1 MVVANMKVLV
11 CFDGSP
17 LMIEGVKC
25 AVSALRRDIDYTLLY
40 VLTEHGIYESYKRIF
55 REDLERIEALV
66 GDVDSEKKAARRI
79 FLDPLCAYMREQ
91 GFTVRAV
98 VREGHAA
105 AEILDEVSEG
115 HYDIVMLGDARS
127 FSASRL
133 FVGSTVSRVM
143 QNARTCV
150 MVIRPAR
157 VHIAEQNRDY

>member
-1 MVVANMKVLV
+1 MVVNMKVLV

-17 LMIEGVKC
+17 SVMEGVKC
-25 AVSALRRDIDYTLLY
+25 AVNALRLDIDYTLLY
-40 VLTEHGIYESYKRIF
+40 VLTERGIYESYKRIF

-91 GFTVRAV
+91 GLTVRAV

-115 HYDIVMLGDARS
+115 HYDLVMLGDARS

-133 FVGSTVSRVM
+133 FVGGTVTQVLK
-143 QNARTCV
+143 NAGTCV

-157 VHIAEQNRDY
+157 VHSAEQRR

>member
-1 MVVANMKVLV
+1 MVVTMKVLV

-17 LMIEGVKC
+17 SVTEGVKC
-25 AVSALRRDIDYTLLY
+25 AVDALRRNIDYTLLY
-40 VLTEHGIYESYKRIF
+40 VLTERGIYESYKRIF

-66 GDVDSEKKAARRI
+66 GDIDSEKKAARRI
-79 FLDPLCAYMREQ
+79 FLDPLCTHMQEQ
-91 GFTVRAV
+91 GLAVRAV

-105 AEILDEVSEG
+105 KEILDEVREG
-115 HYDIVMLGDARS
+115 QYDIVMLGAGHS

-133 FVGSTVSRVM
+133 FVGSTVTQVM

-157 VHIAEQNRDY
+157 MRIVE

>member
-1 MVVANMKVLV
+1 MKVLV

-17 LMIEGVKC
+17 SVMEGVKC
-25 AVSALRRDIDYTLLY
+25 AVNALRLDIDYTLLY
-40 VLTEHGIYESYKRIF
+40 VLTERGIYESYKRIF

-91 GFTVRAV
+91 GLTVRPV

-115 HYDIVMLGDARS
+115 HYDLVMLGDART

-133 FVGSTVSRVM
+133 LVGSTVTQVLK
-143 QNARTCV
+143 NAGTCV

-157 VHIAEQNRDY
+157 VHSAEQRR

>member
-1 MVVANMKVLV
+1 MKVLV

-17 LMIEGVKC
+17 SVMEGVKC
-25 AVSALRRDIDYTLLY
+25 AVNALRRDIDYTLLY
-40 VLTEHGIYESYKRIF
+40 VLTERGIYESYKRIF

-91 GFTVRAV
+91 GLTVRAV

-115 HYDIVMLGDARS
+115 HYDLVMLGDASS

-133 FVGSTVSRVM
+133 LVGGTVTEIMR
-143 QNARTCV
+143 NARTCI

-157 VHIAEQNRDY
+157 MRIAEQHH

>member
-1 MVVANMKVLV
+1 MKVLI

-17 LMIEGVKC
+17 SVMEGVKC
-25 AVSALRRDIDYTLLY
+25 AVNALRLDIDYTLLY
-40 VLTEHGIYESYKRIF
+40 VLTERGIYASYKRIF

-66 GDVDSEKKAARRI
+66 GDIDSEKKAARRI
-79 FLDPLCAYMREQ
+79 FLDPLCTYMREQ
-91 GFTVRAV
+91 GLIVRAV

-105 AEILDEVSEG
+105 EEILDEVSEG

-133 FVGSTVSRVM
+133 LVGSTVTNVM

-150 MVIRPAR
+150 MVIHPAC
-157 VHIAEQNRDY
+157 VHVAE